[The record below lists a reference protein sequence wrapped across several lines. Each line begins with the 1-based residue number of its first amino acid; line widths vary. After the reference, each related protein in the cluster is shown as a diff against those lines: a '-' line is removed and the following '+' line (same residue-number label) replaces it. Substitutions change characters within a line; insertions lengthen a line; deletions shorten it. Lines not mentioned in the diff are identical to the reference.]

1 MVAQDS
7 FIKKGFLITHA
18 MKDSKEEQEKEWK
31 RAAKGIRYRLHPT
44 RKHGKQPDRY
54 YVIRYTVNGQKKQEA
69 LGWLSE
75 GWTLDKVQKELSD
88 LKSGLRKGE
97 GPQSLADKRRIAKE
111 QAEKEELLRQEEAR
125 KSVTLAEY
133 YEHQYKPWKSLA
145 RPVAFEKENSHWRHW
160 LEPQLGSTPMRG
172 IGTEQW
178 YAFVNTLRKSGLSE
192 RTVEY
197 VCGTLRRILKHA
209 LQKRIITEA
218 PPSAAQIGAT
228 APKDNRRL
236 RVLTQDELTKL
247 LDEIKKRDIY
257 AWRITVFA
265 MLMGCRFSDAR
276 RLLWGQVD
284 FERKT
289 VSFVKTKTVAR
300 VVPVGDELLTLLKE
314 FGPGAPKERVFL
326 NSKGAPYKEAPHT
339 LKTAVDTLE
348 LNEGRAA
355 NERFS
360 FHNLRHMAATD
371 LARVLPLR
379 DLMDY
384 MGWKTPSMALRYM
397 HGNEEAQRAAVAA
410 REEKLSGN
418 LMKGVTPEE
427 RTE

>member
-1 MVAQDS
+1 MS
-7 FIKKGFLITHA
+7 E
-18 MKDSKEEQEKEWK
+18 DSKKTQEAEWRK
-31 RAAKGIRYRLHPT
+31 AAKGIRYRLHPT

-75 GWTLDKVQKELSD
+75 GWTLDEVQKQLSI
-88 LKSGLRKGE
+88 LKSGLKTGD
-97 GPQSLADKRRIAKE
+97 GPQSLADKRRIAT
-111 QAEKEELLRQEEAR
+111 EKATQEKVLRQEEAR
-125 KSVTLAEY
+125 KGITLRDY
-133 YEHQYKPWKSLA
+133 YTKHYQPWKSLA
-145 RPVAFEKENSHWRHW
+145 KPVAFEKEASHWQHW
-160 LEPQLGSTPMRG
+160 LEPHLGDTPLRA
-172 IGTEQW
+172 IGLEQW
-178 YAFVNTLRKSGLSE
+178 YGFVNTLRQANLSQ

-209 LQKRIITEA
+209 LQQRIIIEA

-247 LDEIKKRDIY
+247 LDEVKRRDIN

-265 MLMGCRFSDAR
+265 MLVGCRFSDAA

-284 FERKT
+284 FERQNVT
-289 VSFVKTKTVAR
+289 FVKTKTVAR
-300 VVPVGDELLTLLKE
+300 VVPIGSELLSFLKE
-314 FGPGAPKERVFL
+314 FGPHSPKEHVFT
-326 NSKGAPYKEAPHT
+326 NPKGNPYKEAPSS
-339 LKTAVDTLE
+339 LKTSIDALN
-348 LNEGRAA
+348 LNEGRAE
-355 NERFS
+355 NDRFS

-397 HGNEEAQRAAVAA
+397 HGNEEAQRAAIAA
-410 REEKLSGN
+410 REAQLTLN
-418 LMKGVTPEE
+418 
-427 RTE
+427 RQ

>member
-1 MVAQDS
+1 
-7 FIKKGFLITHA
+7 
-18 MKDSKEEQEKEWK
+18 MKQNKTEPQEVEWRK
-31 RAAKGIRYRLHPT
+31 ASKGIRYKLHPT

-54 YVIRYTVNGQKKQEA
+54 YVIRYSVDGKKKQEA
-69 LGWLSE
+69 LGWASD
-75 GWTLDKVQKELSD
+75 GWTLDKVQEQLSKLKPG
-88 LKSGLRKGE
+88 LKSGE
-97 GPQSLADKRRIAKE
+97 GAQSLADKRRIAKE
-111 QAEKEELLRQEEAR
+111 KSEFEHLQRKEEA
-125 KSVTLAEY
+125 KKGITLVDY
-133 YEHQYKPWKSLA
+133 YERQYKPWKSLA
-145 RPVAFEKENSHWRHW
+145 KPVAFEKEASHWVHW
-160 LEPQLGSTPMRG
+160 LEPLLGNISMRS
-172 IGTEQW
+172 IGLEQW
-178 YAFVNTLRKSGLSE
+178 YELVNKLRQAGLSQ

-209 LQKRIITEA
+209 QQNRLITEA

-236 RVLTQDELTKL
+236 RVLTQEELTKL
-247 LDEIKKRDIY
+247 LNEVKKRDIQ

-265 MLMGCRFSDAR
+265 MLIGCRFSDAANLR
-276 RLLWGQVD
+276 WGQVD

-300 VVPVGDELLTLLKE
+300 IIPIGDELISFLNE
-314 FGPGAPKERVFL
+314 FGPNLSKERVFL
-326 NSKGAPYKEAPHT
+326 SKQGKPYSEAPAT
-339 LKTAVDTLE
+339 LKTAVDALK

-384 MGWKTPSMALRYM
+384 MGWKTPAMALRYM
-397 HGNEEAQRAAVAA
+397 HGNEDAQRAAIAD
-410 REEKLSGN
+410 RETQLTFSLS
-418 LMKGVTPEE
+418 EE
-427 RTE
+427 